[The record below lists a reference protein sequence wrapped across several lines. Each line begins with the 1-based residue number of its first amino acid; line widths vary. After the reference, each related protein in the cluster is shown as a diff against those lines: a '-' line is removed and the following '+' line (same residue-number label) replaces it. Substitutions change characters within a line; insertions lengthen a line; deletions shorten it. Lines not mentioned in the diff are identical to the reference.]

1 MTAANAGDATT
12 TSTGTTDLADR
23 LIADADA
30 RLQAA
35 DADLATRYPGD
46 STARQPIH
54 TVYVP
59 ADRFSATTVSDWG
72 AEALRLLDAYAP
84 DAETLAAAVGENPVD
99 VAAVLPAIR
108 ATLALRPIEDLRID
122 FEDGYGNR
130 PDAEEDADLART
142 LEIFADAEQ
151 RPSWYGIRFKCF
163 EAPVRARGLRTL
175 AAFVAGSVIDGALP
189 DGFTLTLPKVTSVD
203 QVEAMVDACATIE
216 QSLGLDPGAI
226 GFEIQIETAQS
237 IMDADGRA
245 AVARMIHASDGR
257 ATSIHYGTFDYSA
270 GLGIAA
276 AYQAADHP
284 AADHAKN
291 VMQVAAAQTGVRM
304 SDGSTNVVAF
314 GDAEQAAATWRLHAG
329 LVNRALVRGIYQGW
343 DMHPGH
349 LVSRYLAT
357 YLFFRRAMPDAST
370 RLRAYVDRIEGA
382 VMDEPATARM
392 LSHALLRGIRCGAV
406 SLDEVQTRCGL
417 DEAALEQ
424 LTR

>member
-1 MTAANAGDATT
+1 MTSREAAAHSGPDA
-12 TSTGTTDLADR
+12 LVEQ
-23 LIADADA
+23 LITDADA

-35 DADLATRYPGD
+35 DADLAARYPGD

-59 ADRFSATTVSDWG
+59 ADRFGASTVTEWG
-72 AEALRLLDAYAP
+72 TEALRLLDAYAP
-84 DAETLAAAVGENPVD
+84 DAATLAAAVGEDPAD
-99 VAAVLPAIR
+99 VAEVLPAIR
-108 ATLALRPIEDLRID
+108 ARLAGRPIEDLRVD

-130 PDAEEDADLART
+130 PDAEEDADLARV
-142 LEIFADAEQ
+142 LDIFADAEH
-151 RPSWYGIRFKCF
+151 RPDWFGIRFKCF

-175 AAFVAGSVIDGALP
+175 AAFVAGSVSDGSLP
-189 DGFTLTLPKVTSVD
+189 DGFTLTLPKVTSVE
-203 QVEAMVDACATIE
+203 QIEAMVFACATIE
-216 QSLGLDPGAI
+216 GSLGLDPGAI
-226 GFEIQIETAQS
+226 GFEIQVETAQS

-245 AVARMIHASDGR
+245 TVARMIHAAEGR
-257 ATSIHYGTFDYSA
+257 ATSLHYGTFDYSA

-314 GDAEQAAATWRLHAG
+314 GDAEQAAATWRLHVG
-329 LVNRALVRGIYQGW
+329 LVDRALVRGIYQGW

-357 YLFFRRAMPDAST
+357 YLFFRRAMPSAAD
-370 RLRAYVDRIEGA
+370 RLRAYVARVEGD

-392 LSHALLRGIRCGAV
+392 LSHALLRGIRCGAID
-406 SLDEVQTRCGL
+406 LDEVRDRCGL
-417 DEAALEQ
+417 DEDALER